1 MVARTMNFERSVIT
15 LTFGDAAEN
24 HVGMEM
30 IGARGAA
37 GTGFTVA
44 ELEEIAE
51 REEGAELYRL
61 DPVGVGTE
69 MGVEPAAVLVIRG
82 WLDEAEHRALFD
94 EQAALDHDKKAFMY
108 GRVVNKRARWNLCF
122 DEVGHAPDYA
132 AGKGRVVA
140 LGDVPL
146 TKGLVESF
154 PERLGEK
161 AAGLKGE
168 GNYYYDLR
176 TCGIGW
182 HGDTERRKVVA
193 VRLGGGSTPIC
204 FRWYYGGV
212 PFGAL
217 TEIPLRGGDLYVM
230 SEKAV
235 GADWRCSSR
244 WTLRH
249 ATGAHAATR

>member
-1 MVARTMNFERSVIT
+1 
-15 LTFGDAAEN
+15 LG
-24 HVGMEM
+24 
-30 IGARGAA
+30 
-37 GTGFTVA
+37 
-44 ELEEIAE
+44 
-51 REEGAELYRL
+51 
-61 DPVGVGTE
+61 
-69 MGVEPAAVLVIRG
+69 
-82 WLDEAEHRALFD
+82 EAEHRALFD
-94 EQAALDHDKKAFMY
+94 EQAALDHDRFALMR

-122 DEVGHAPDYA
+122 DEAGHEPDYA
-132 AGKGRVVA
+132 AGKGRVIA

-193 VRLGGGSTPIC
+193 VRLGGGSTPVC
-204 FRWYYGGV
+204 FRWYHWSAPVGEV
-212 PFGAL
+212 V
-217 TEIPLRGGDLYVM
+217 EIPLRGGDLYVM

-235 GADWRCSSR
+235 GADWRCPSR

-249 ATGAHAATR
+249 ATGAHAATK